1 MSNKPILPN
10 AYVDINNRNL
20 GNTPATLSGIF
31 CFVGIGIGGSGTAET
46 ILSVGNVNEVAS
58 KIGYGELAD
67 SLIEFFN
74 NGGRKA
80 YGWRVEPTTE
90 AVIGVVTKT
99 PIGSSTG
106 TIAIAKDG
114 SNLVTNGFDV
124 KIEITKTGDDGVAK
138 FKYSTDGGQNYS
150 PELVVPVATTY
161 VITGT
166 NLKLT
171 FTKGAGA
178 VYWEDGDVFEC
189 TVDDPEITNAK
200 VESAVDAFIAS
211 SNTFDG
217 IIVSVPADAS
227 LAGSIATK
235 MTNAEAKPNFRYCY
249 SMVRPALSTSAGQAV
264 TQATTLMAS
273 VANDRVQVVTGE
285 AVLNRSNQAD
295 YRDKNVIGIIAGRRS
310 SLGIS
315 EDVGV
320 VAKGQLSGI
329 ISLRTGW
336 TDTTI
341 EDLDGLRTVTIRQFK
356 GLAGYYPTNGYMSD
370 AFSDVK
376 KDAWRLVLD
385 KASNVAR
392 LSALSFVKVKV
403 DPTDVEGSTQAL
415 QDAISNGLNVM
426 IGDDEIVDRSV
437 VVPSGQDILT
447 TEEIKVN
454 ISIVPFGHA
463 SWIGIEI
470 GLINPLKAVS

>member
-264 TQATTLMAS
+264 TQATTLMTS

-320 VAKGQLSGI
+320 VAKGQFFGRAGQTRPLKTLTDFGRSRFASLKDWRDITRQTGICQTLFQTLKRTRGVWFWTRRQTLRACPRFPLSK
-329 ISLRTGW
+329 SKSTRPTSKVRHRHFRTQF
-336 TDTTI
+336 
-341 EDLDGLRTVTIRQFK
+341 RTV
-356 GLAGYYPTNGYMSD
+356 
-370 AFSDVK
+370 
-376 KDAWRLVLD
+376 
-385 KASNVAR
+385 
-392 LSALSFVKVKV
+392 
-403 DPTDVEGSTQAL
+403 
-415 QDAISNGLNVM
+415 
-426 IGDDEIVDRSV
+426 
-437 VVPSGQDILT
+437 
-447 TEEIKVN
+447 
-454 ISIVPFGHA
+454 
-463 SWIGIEI
+463 
-470 GLINPLKAVS
+470 